1 MKYSGYSSGDRVWGG
16 LSCTAIDGVGVIGG
30 MMLAAFVV
38 PIFVPLFFSWLAGNR
53 HQSSVK
59 KKWGKFFMD

>member
-16 LSCTAIDGVGVIGG
+16 LSCTAIDGAGVIGG

-38 PIFVPLFFSWLAGNR
+38 PIFVPLFFPGSLEIGIS
-53 HQSSVK
+53 HP
-59 KKWGKFFMD
+59 